1 MSAKGPALGLIMF
14 AAALLP
20 PRDAAFGA
28 DTFTFKADRMSG
40 GRVSGKEITMLTG
53 NAEVR
58 SDKLILKADRIE
70 LQGDDNQ
77 FIDCSGDVWGMEEEK
92 NILFQTDRLR
102 YDRKLKIA
110 RLEGNSTL
118 EDRENEIVAKG
129 RFIEYDD
136 QNEITVF
143 QISVRL
149 FKDDLVCRSE
159 YAVYRRQAKL
169 LDLSGFPVVFKKNDE
184 FRADRIRVDLETDD
198 VSMEG
203 SVSGSIQEKEK
214 EAETPPVE
222 AAEGAE
228 IPAAVETEA
237 AESVEADETAESAEA
252 AVSGEETPPGG
263 E

>member
-1 MSAKGPALGLIMF
+1 MNAKGFVSGLIMF
-14 AAALLP
+14 AAAILLP
-20 PRDAAFGA
+20 RGFAFGA

-58 SDKLILKADRIE
+58 SDSLILRADRIE

-77 FIDCSGDVWGMEEEK
+77 FIDCAGAVWGLEEEK

-110 RLEGNSTL
+110 RLEGNSQL

-136 QNEITVF
+136 RNEITVF

-169 LDLSGFPVVFKKNDE
+169 LDLSGFPVVFKKSDE

-214 EAETPPVE
+214 EAETPPAETGAPAPAPAPPADASPAETPPAPVE
-222 AAEGAE
+222 AA
-228 IPAAVETEA
+228 
-237 AESVEADETAESAEA
+237 DE
-252 AVSGEETPPGG
+252 PPDGG

>member
-1 MSAKGPALGLIMF
+1 MSAKPAFFLF
-14 AAALLP
+14 AAAFLLGDP
-20 PRDAAFGA
+20 LFGA

-58 SDKLILKADRIE
+58 SDTLVLKADRIE
-70 LQGDDNQ
+70 LQGEDNQ
-77 FIDCSGDVWGMEEEK
+77 FIDCAGAVWGLEEEK
-92 NILFQTDRLR
+92 NIIFQTDRLR

-203 SVSGSIQEKEK
+203 SVSGSIQEKE
-214 EAETPPVE
+214 AETPAEGSE
-222 AAEGAE
+222 ATEEGAE
-228 IPAAVETEA
+228 TPAADAPAEGTSAVPA
-237 AESVEADETAESAEA
+237 AAAGTAGSGA
-252 AVSGEETPPGG
+252 AGAAEETPAT
-263 E
+263 EE